1 MNKCP
6 VSGLAVSEKTHWKA
20 AHPHE
25 GYLTKFSL
33 IGQSIIHGEIVT
45 DDDVVM
51 DYIDINVFQTVIRE
65 SNLAGKA
72 IHMLF
77 NLNHVKGIS
86 LVYKKN
92 LVNLLYNSGPV
103 FKLLALYN
111 ADPEIYSILET
122 LAAIVPE
129 ESTVVIVDDY
139 HEAIQMILD
148 SKSGKL
154 GHAPGERE
162 GEEQYEACKKEFL
175 STLARFNWL
184 NLFNHP
190 ITVPESTNQLYSY
203 FKALEA
209 LQQDLREKQ
218 NFHLQEKE
226 RVTEE
231 YKAKID
237 EKTILLNVQEAM
249 NKKIESQL
257 EREKSSLNC
266 QIMAKEMELKRMSSI
281 MTEKLLKVEMIRGL
295 LEQENIEPGLKKKIT
310 CCCQELVDYY
320 SRHEKKA
327 EKEITAEDSS
337 FLSKLQRKH
346 PGLSKRDLNISLMI
360 KQNYSTAEI
369 AHAIGITPRGVES
382 VRYRLH
388 KKLGLAKHESIRDYL
403 MDIATPT
410 C

>member
-6 VSGLAVSEKTHWKA
+6 VSGLAVSEKNHWKA

-33 IGQSIIHGEIVT
+33 IGQSIIHGEIIT

-77 NLNHVKGIS
+77 NLNRVKGIS

-111 ADPEIYSILET
+111 ADPEIHSILET

-129 ESTVVIVDDY
+129 ESTIVIVDDY
-139 HEAIQMILD
+139 REAIQMILD
-148 SKSGKL
+148 SKSGRL
-154 GHAPGERE
+154 DYAPGERE
-162 GEEQYEACKKEFL
+162 GEEQYETCKKEFF
-175 STLARFNWL
+175 SALARFNWL

-190 ITVPESTNQLYSY
+190 ITVPENTHQLYPY

-231 YKAKID
+231 YKAKIN

-249 NKKIESQL
+249 NTKIESQL

-295 LEQENIEPGLKKKIT
+295 VEQENIEPGLKKKIT
-310 CCCQELVDYY
+310 RHCQELVDHY
-320 SRHEKKA
+320 SRHEKKTD
-327 EKEITAEDSS
+327 KITAEDSS

-346 PGLSKRDLNISLMI
+346 PVLSKRDLTISLMI

-369 AHAIGITPRGVES
+369 AHAIDITPRGAES